1 MKVRKKPV
9 EVNAIQWDGTNIDE
23 LRNSFPN
30 FTENSWLVGKNPDL
44 FIYTL
49 EGNMHASIGDYIIM
63 GVDGEFY
70 ACKPDKFKKTYDIIE
85 EKEE

>member
-1 MKVRKKPV
+1 VGKKP
-9 EVNAIQWDGTNIDE
+9 E
-23 LRNSFPN
+23 
-30 FTENSWLVGKNPDL
+30 L

-70 ACKPDKFKKTYDIIE
+70 ACKPDKFEKTYDIIE
-85 EKEE
+85 GKEE

>member
-1 MKVRKKPV
+1 MKVRKRPIEV
-9 EVNAIQWDGTNIDE
+9 EAIQWTGDNIDE
-23 LRNSFPN
+23 LRNSYPEFKD
-30 FTENSWLVGKNPDL
+30 NSWLVGKHNDL
-44 FIYTL
+44 FIYTP

-70 ACKPDKFKKTYDIIE
+70 ACKPDKFMKTYDIIE